1 MTDVAID
8 QFRRDDAPLMSLR
21 VALSAASPHQV
32 KHETIMSPRYAF
44 FQFFIVT
51 AILATSC
58 MSRANAAEYS
68 VRELSDEQS
77 TEYDLDASFYSKTT
91 TVEGIL
97 IATSDK
103 VSDLAHLEAAYQFG
117 MIMQRISPPI
127 AQRIRNRKVLC
138 ILIGHEELTSQLPQF
153 ASKKT
158 GKELDFYNWRSRGFL
173 THKNGRPT
181 VVFAEED
188 VLEYEGGM
196 QIESILIHEFGHVI
210 HGAGFDKGLQD
221 RLTDCFKNV
230 KESGTWNDGRA
241 AQRFRRV
248 KGDTRVSLFDELV
261 KSFPDES
268 PALIEACL
276 DGGDILVNGEPT
288 NSKIMVNGDDKVL
301 IMFGGEKQCYAAKNR
316 AEYWAEGVQCWY
328 DTNRTMDHDHNHIH
342 TRKQLIAYDPLMARL
357 CKDVLGDS
365 DWRFISPRKRAGKNH
380 LQGFDPSTSPQ
391 VVDPEHI
398 ENAAYDYYDK
408 YWKDYW
414 QRLRDKHEATVKPH
428 PVPASPKWLTYP
440 GGEGPGRGKHVVL
453 VAADQEYRSEQSMP
467 MLAKILSK
475 RHGFDCT
482 VLFSLNEKGEVDP
495 TQKIRWQDKTVMHS
509 IPGLEYLPTA
519 DLLILFPRLIT
530 LPDEQVRHIITY
542 LDSGKPV
549 IGIRTANHGFLENFP
564 YQKDGKKVRFG
575 EDVLGGSFRSHH
587 GNWHADS
594 TRGILVE
601 EMKNHPILT
610 GVVDIWGPS
619 DVYRTYAKDAALP
632 ADCQA
637 LIYGQPLMGR
647 QPDDL
652 VNTKKEPLPV
662 AWTKTWTGTTGKTA
676 RVFHVTMGSAK
687 DYESPGLRRLTINAA
702 YWCLGMEKL
711 IPPTSNVDLVGD
723 YKPLASGFNYEKL
736 GVVPRK
742 PADFQ

>member
-1 MTDVAID
+1 MHP
-8 QFRRDDAPLMSLR
+8 R
-21 VALSAASPHQV
+21 SA
-32 KHETIMSPRYAF
+32 Y
-44 FQFFIVT
+44 FQFLIV
-51 AILATSC
+51 AAVVAVSSLPAS
-58 MSRANAAEYS
+58 NAAEYS
-68 VRELSDEQS
+68 VQKLSDEHS
-77 TEYDLDASFYSKTT
+77 AEYDLDASFYSKVIA
-91 TVEGIL
+91 VEGIL

-127 AQRIRNRKVLC
+127 AQRIRDKKVLC
-138 ILIGHEELTSQLPQF
+138 ILIGHKELTSQLPQF
-153 ASKKT
+153 ASKKS

-173 THKNGRPT
+173 TRKNGRPT

-196 QIESILIHEFGHVI
+196 QMESILIHEFGHVI

-221 RLTDCFKNV
+221 RLTECFENV
-230 KESGTWNDGRA
+230 KRSGTWNDGRA

-261 KSFPDES
+261 KSFPDQS
-268 PALIEACL
+268 SALIKACL

-288 NSKIMVNGDDKVL
+288 NSKVMVNGDDKVL

-342 TRKQLIAYDPLMARL
+342 TREQLITYDPLMARL

-365 DWRFISPRKRAGKNH
+365 DWRFISPRKRAGQEH
-380 LQGFDPSTSPQ
+380 LKSFDPSQSPK

-414 QRLRDKHEATVKPH
+414 QRLRDKHSATVTAH
-428 PVPASPKWLTYP
+428 PVPESPKWLTYP

-482 VLFSLNEKGEVDP
+482 VLFSLNEKGDVDP

-509 IPGLEYLPTA
+509 IPGLEHLASA
-519 DLLILFPRLIT
+519 DLLVLFPRLIT
-530 LPDEQVRHIITY
+530 LPDDQIRHIITY

-564 YQKDGKKVRFG
+564 YVKDGKKVRFG
-575 EDVLGGSFRSHH
+575 DDVLGGSFRGHH

-601 EMKNHPILT
+601 EVKGHPILT
-610 GVVDIWGPS
+610 GVANIWGPS
-619 DVYRTYAKDAALP
+619 DVYRTYAKDSTLP

-637 LIYGQPLMGR
+637 LVYGQPLMGR
-647 QPDDL
+647 RADDQ
-652 VNTKKEPLPV
+652 VNTKKEPLPI
-662 AWTKTWTGTTGKTA
+662 AWTKTWTGNTGKTA
-676 RVFHVTMGSAK
+676 RVFHVTMGSGK
-687 DYESPGLRRLTINAA
+687 DYESSGLRRLTINAV
-702 YWCLGMEKL
+702 YWCLGMEKS
-711 IPPTSNVDLVGD
+711 IQSTSNVDLVGD

-736 GVVPRK
+736 GVIPRK